1 MVFAAREALYTVMLA
16 RVFAAEG
23 LPPEWGPAIARTE
36 TNFMPNAHNGSLGD
50 GLRGG
55 SWGLMQMSYLTA
67 QALGFEG
74 APQDLL
80 VPERNAALAAT
91 LCRKNMQSFRVTQL
105 ADVAALYNSGKRFAQ
120 APASTRTV
128 YVPRVLRF
136 AAIYKDRLASPPT
149 PH

>member
-1 MVFAAREALYTVMLA
+1 MIFVAREALYTVMLA

-55 SWGLMQMSYLTA
+55 SWGLCQMSYLTA
-67 QALGFEG
+67 LALGFDG

-80 VPERNAALAAT
+80 DPERNARLAAA
-91 LCRKNMQSFRVTQL
+91 LCRKNMQSFRVTDL
-105 ADVAALYNSGKRFAQ
+105 SDVAALYNSGKRFAQ

-136 AAIYKDRLASPPT
+136 AAVYRARFAQTPT
-149 PH
+149 PL